1 MDISYLHGRSVVAVL
16 DQAAAKSYDQD
27 AVWAIQLEGE
37 GYIFCFD
44 PSHAAPVL
52 DGLAFT
58 KSTVTDTEARLYFG
72 TDSNPTGTV
81 IVMRPQDYGVMD
93 DLYSEGAI
101 VRGAQDAQEAAAVLE
116 PDPNMGTTPDGP
128 SEAYLASQE
137 EAKASA
143 PKAEYFDPEQ
153 DHGA

>member
-16 DQAAAKSYDQD
+16 DEATASSYDQD
-27 AVWAIQLEGE
+27 AVWAIKLEGE

-44 PSHAAPVL
+44 ASHAAPAVE
-52 DGLAFT
+52 GLAFT

-81 IVMRPQDYGVMD
+81 IIMRPEDYGVMD

-101 VRGAQDAQEAAAVLE
+101 VRGAHEPQEAAAVPE
-116 PDPNMGTTPDGP
+116 PDPNMGATPDGP
-128 SEAYLASQE
+128 SEAYIASQADQ
-137 EAKASA
+137 EA
-143 PKAEYFDPEQ
+143 ED
-153 DHGA
+153 DGA